1 MPQAP
6 EETQMRTRE
15 DKVKIALLLVAVP
28 ELLAGLWIRLAPHSF
43 WSTFPGAGHHWVRAL
58 GPYDGHT
65 ITDYG
70 AALVG
75 MSAGLLGLALFPR
88 ARAATI
94 LLTAWLVG
102 AIPHLLYHV
111 FA

>member
-1 MPQAP
+1 
-6 EETQMRTRE
+6 MRTRD
-15 DKVKIALLLVAVP
+15 DKVKIALLNFGLP
-28 ELLAGLWIRLAPHSF
+28 SLLAGLWIRLAPHSF
-43 WSTFPGAGHHWVRAL
+43 WSTFPGLGHHWVKAL

-75 MSAGLLGLALFPR
+75 LSIGVIGLALFPR

-94 LLTAWLVG
+94 LLSAWLV
-102 AIPHLLYHV
+102 AAVPHLL
-111 FA
+111 